1 MCSRAGATLIASDQE
16 WYRNYLAGLLK
27 SECGFAEVIE
37 RTFFDQA
44 LTVLD
49 DRSDITMATFDL
61 PPPIARHRS
70 HIRGLRTR
78 FPRVRIAI
86 TASSDD
92 RADIL
97 AALQAGA
104 HAYLPKSLSTLEML
118 QAFRAVGQ
126 GDIFVPAI
134 MSVLP
139 SRSDAGCGSWP
150 STPQTE
156 LTSRQ
161 KDVFVL
167 IQSGMRN
174 KDIARA
180 LNVTENTI
188 KVHAHALYRKIG
200 ITKRKDLIASLTA
213 VKH

>member
-1 MCSRAGATLIASDQE
+1 MCSRSGVTLIASDQGS
-16 WYRNYLAGLLK
+16 YRDYLAGLLK

-37 RTFFDQA
+37 RTSFNQA

-49 DRSDITMATFDL
+49 DRSDIALATFDL
-61 PPPIARHRS
+61 APPIARHRP
-70 HIRGLRTR
+70 HLRGLRTR
-78 FPRVRIAI
+78 FPQVRIAVA
-86 TASSDD
+86 ASSDD

-104 HAYLPKSLSTLEML
+104 HAYLPKSLGTAEML
-118 QAFRAVGQ
+118 QALRALGQ
-126 GDIFVPAI
+126 GDIFVPAV

-139 SRSDAGCGSWP
+139 DRPDAGCGPWP
-150 STPQTE
+150 CAGQTE

-161 KDVFVL
+161 KDVLVL

-180 LNVTENTI
+180 LNLTESTV
-188 KVHAHALYRKIG
+188 KVHAHALHRKIG
-200 ITKRKDLIASLTA
+200 IRKRKDLIASLLA
-213 VKH
+213 IKH

>member
-1 MCSRAGATLIASDQE
+1 MCSQSGVTLITSDQAS
-16 WYRNYLAGLLK
+16 YRHYLAGLLK
-27 SECGFAEVIE
+27 LECGFAEVIE
-37 RTFFDQA
+37 TTSFNQA
-44 LTVLD
+44 LMALK
-49 DRSDITMATFDL
+49 DRSDIAMAIFDL
-61 PPPIARHRS
+61 PSPMTRHRS
-70 HIRGLRTR
+70 RVRSLRTL

-86 TASSDD
+86 AASSDD

-104 HAYLPKSLSTLEML
+104 HGYLPKSLGTSEML
-118 QAFRAVGQ
+118 QALRAMSQ
-126 GDIFVPAI
+126 GDIFVPAM

-139 SRSDAGCGSWP
+139 SCSDAGCS
-150 STPQTE
+150 SRSSVRYTE

-161 KDVFVL
+161 KDVLLL

-180 LNVTENTI
+180 LNLTKNTI
-188 KVHAHALYRKIG
+188 NFYAHTLYRKLG
-200 ITKRKDLIASLTA
+200 TTRKVLIASLNA

>member
-1 MCSRAGATLIASDQE
+1 MHSRPGVTLIASDQDS
-16 WYRNYLAGLLK
+16 YRKYLVDLLT

-37 RTFFDQA
+37 RTSFDQA
-44 LTVLD
+44 LTVLE
-49 DRSDITMATFDL
+49 DRSDIMLATFDL
-61 PPPIARHRS
+61 PPPMARHRS
-70 HIRGLRTR
+70 RLRGLRTR

-86 TASSDD
+86 AASSDD

-104 HAYLPKSLSTLEML
+104 HAYIPKSLGTAEML
-118 QAFRAVGQ
+118 QALRAVSQ
-126 GDIFVPAI
+126 GEIFVPAV

-139 SRSDAGCGSWP
+139 NRSDSAYGSRP
-150 STPQTE
+150 GDGQTE
-156 LTSRQ
+156 LTPRQ
-161 KDVFVL
+161 KDVLVL

-180 LNVTENTI
+180 LNLTENTI

-200 ITKRKDLIASLTA
+200 IRKRKDLIASLLA
-213 VKH
+213 IKH